1 MTYQFTFNPTFM
13 LFLMVYIIWFLLP
26 FLLRIKE
33 NMSVNK
39 RNEKV
44 PFIITAM
51 VICFAVIITAL
62 FFRMLSL
69 VFQTLQE
76 WFLNITVFL
85 LDSIFNDKTKSTK
98 S

>member
-1 MTYQFTFNPTFM
+1 MTYQFTLNPTFM
-13 LFLMVYIIWFLLP
+13 LFLMVYTIWFLLP

-33 NMSVNK
+33 NMGVNK

-44 PFIITAM
+44 PFIIMAM

-62 FFRMLSL
+62 FFRILSL

-76 WFLNITVFL
+76 WFLNITAFL
-85 LDSIFNDKTKSTK
+85 LGSIFNDKTKSTK